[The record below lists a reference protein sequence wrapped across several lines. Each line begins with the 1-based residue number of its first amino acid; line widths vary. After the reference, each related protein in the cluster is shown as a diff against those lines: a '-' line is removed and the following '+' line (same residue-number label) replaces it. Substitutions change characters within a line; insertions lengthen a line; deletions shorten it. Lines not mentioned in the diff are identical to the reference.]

1 MSASVAA
8 ADDFYIIFQGK
19 AKMTATHPPTFDLT
33 AANGTFTGTVTTGG
47 LTVGSDTA
55 KTKFYSNSTYNGI
68 YNGSAL
74 TNNESIYMGSGTLF
88 FYSGGGERMRI
99 DSSGNVGIGTTTNN
113 QSSSTAS
120 VTLNAASGMSA
131 YELRN
136 ADVFSGYVGHNGT
149 NMYLV
154 NAKNGSLGLYT
165 NNAERLRID
174 SSGRVMIGTT
184 TEGQVQAE
192 NLTIADSGNMGMT
205 LRSTDSG
212 ETSIFFSDGTSGATE
227 YAGWLQYAHSN
238 DRMTFGTSATERM
251 RIDSS
256 GNLLVGKTALDYGTV
271 TGGIIRNDGLIS
283 AVRDGGNAVNFQ
295 RKSSDGEIIQLGKD
309 GTRVGSIGTLAGFL
323 TVGTGDTGIIFQST
337 VDNIQP
343 LNLNTNG
350 DRDNA
355 IDIGDATNRFK
366 NLYLG
371 GGVVFGATGGNVT
384 GKTLDDYEEGTW
396 SASVSYNGF
405 TQTISSVYGTYTKI
419 GRLVYINY
427 YVILS
432 SAGYASDYS
441 LFSGLPFTSSD
452 NQIGGY
458 YGNGSIS
465 ANGIGSTNFI
475 NGSSVAFYLYRSAS
489 TGASTGWQ
497 GSFTYTST

>member
-1 MSASVAA
+1 MGYVGNAPAEKYTTIDKQTLTGNNTVGPYTLTHSVGNEQEIEVFVNNVRQEPGVSYTVSSNQLTMSASVAS
-8 ADDFYIIFQGK
+8 ADDFYVIFQGK

-174 SSGRVMIGTT
+174 SSG
-184 TEGQVQAE
+184 
-192 NLTIADSGNMGMT
+192 
-205 LRSTDSG
+205 
-212 ETSIFFSDGTSGATE
+212 
-227 YAGWLQYAHSN
+227 
-238 DRMTFGTSATERM
+238 
-251 RIDSS
+251 
-256 GNLLVGKTALDYGTV
+256 NLLVGTTDSNVGDNSGASNGGINIGTAGVKGVISAAAGQTV
-271 TGGIIRNDGLIS
+271 AYLNRLGSDGGIIDFR
-283 AVRDGGNAVNFQ
+283 
-295 RKSSDGEIIQLGKD
+295 KD
-309 GTRVGSIGTLAGFL
+309 GTTVGSIGSFAGNSYFAGSGCGL
-323 TVGTGDTGIIFQST
+323 RPRTGDISPTNASGST
-337 VDNIQP
+337 NDGGVD
-343 LNLNTNG
+343 LGTSS
-350 DRDNA
+350 
-355 IDIGDATNRFK
+355 NRF
-366 NLYLG
+366 NNILLSGGVYLG
-371 GGVVFGATGGNVT
+371 GTGSANQ
-384 GKTLDDYEEGTW
+384 LHYYEEGAWTPALNGGLTP
-396 SASVSYNGF
+396 SIYQASF
-405 TQTISSVYGTYTKI
+405 TAI
-419 GRLVYINY
+419 GNRVFLTCNITVPTNSINAAII
-427 YVILS
+427 V
-432 SAGYASDYS
+432 
-441 LFSGLPFTSSD
+441 SGLPYSTLHDGSGALSYTNAQTTNDFFILVQGS
-452 NQIGGY
+452 QIY
-458 YGNGSIS
+458 FYK
-465 ANGIGSTNFI
+465 GIGTTNYLLSDLSGYILRFTAQYNI
-475 NGSSVAFYLYRSAS
+475 NN
-489 TGASTGWQ
+489 
-497 GSFTYTST
+497 